1 MPTLPKTTSD
11 ISFQSIT
18 TIQHGLTGG
27 GQFGDTAP
35 LDGAGGAGP
44 YLVFEAGIWKYP
56 EQASVGRVNIPTT
69 TGPVKLICL
78 MADLGAS
85 TAWELHL
92 TSDSNTTNTPYPAAD
107 AAKYTDG
114 NLVVDSAT
122 SRYISK
128 SYNFEQSN
136 LGFLIH
142 PGQRV
147 YLSTTAAAN
156 GARVRFVF
164 RRAFD
169 SKA

>member
-1 MPTLPKTTSD
+1 MTLLAKVTAD
-11 ISFQSIT
+11 ISFQSYT
-18 TIQHGLTGG
+18 TIQHGLTGA

-35 LDGAGGAGP
+35 TDGAGGAGP
-44 YLVFEAGIWKYP
+44 YLVFENGIFKYP
-56 EQASVGRVNIPTT
+56 AQTSVGRVNIPANS
-69 TGPVKLICL
+69 GPIKLICV

-92 TSDSNTTNTPYPAAD
+92 TSDSNASGTPYLAAD

-114 NLVVDSAT
+114 DIITANAT
-122 SRYISK
+122 SRYIAK
-128 SYNFEQSN
+128 AYNFEQTGD
-136 LGFLIH
+136 GFLIC

-147 YLSTTAAAN
+147 YLKTTAAVT

-169 SKA
+169 TKA